1 MLALPAAAQS
11 PGYSAHAASRGYFG
25 FNLGRSNYD
34 TSCGSGAFV
43 CGDSATA
50 SHLYGGNMVSD
61 RWGVEL
67 GYLNMGRIDRGG
79 GTTRAHGL
87 NLSLVGKM
95 PLSQAVDLY
104 GKVGT
109 TYGRTE
115 TSAAAGSGVTP
126 GSDSGFG
133 LSYGAGV
140 SYAFTPKVSAT
151 LGWDSHDFHFAGGHR
166 EPVRMTSVG
175 LQYRY

>member
-1 MLALPAAAQS
+1 MLSLPAAAQQNQS
-11 PGYSAHAASRGYFG
+11 YGSSASRGYLG
-25 FNLGRSNYD
+25 LNLGRSNYD
-34 TSCGSGAFV
+34 TGCGSGAFV

-50 SHLYGGNMVSD
+50 GHLYGGSMVGD

-87 NLSLVGKM
+87 NLSLIGKL

-115 TSAAAGSGVTP
+115 TSATAGSGVTP

-133 LSYGAGV
+133 ISYGAGV
-140 SYAFTPKVSAT
+140 SYVFTPKVSAT
-151 LGWDSHDFHFAGGHR
+151 LGWDSHDFHFAGGGR